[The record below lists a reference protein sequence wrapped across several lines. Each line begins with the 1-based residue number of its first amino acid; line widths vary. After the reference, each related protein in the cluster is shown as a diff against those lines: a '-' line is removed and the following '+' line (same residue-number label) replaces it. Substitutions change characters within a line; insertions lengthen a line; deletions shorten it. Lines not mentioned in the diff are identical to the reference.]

1 MTASKPAARLT
12 VQAFQQVALL
22 ILVEVSLIFV
32 LPANQAALRL
42 YHLSPLEYH
51 IILFAVTLPTLV
63 TWWAAFLG
71 FATLR
76 QYVYAIQATPEEPY
90 FSKLALG
97 CSWLAWSLPASA
109 ILMLVLSAAADQ
121 WPAFYSSAV
130 IISNYANLALSLIA
144 FTIIGG
150 ASRGLVNQAK
160 LKFSLASVRSIIL
173 LFLLAGVSYCY
184 LTFRHFDLTS
194 LNSTHNAYYL
204 AIWLMVISVMI
215 PYLYAWFSGLLA
227 AYEIDLFSKH
237 TDGVLYRQALRLLVI
252 GLLTIIVS
260 FVALQYM
267 NSLHPDIG
275 PLSLI
280 YQMVLTSLFR
290 VTSGVGFVMLAL
302 GASRLKKIEEV

>member
-1 MTASKPAARLT
+1 MTASKPNDRLT

-22 ILVEVSLIFV
+22 VLIEVVLIFI
-32 LPANQAALRL
+32 LPANQAAMHM
-42 YHLSPLEYH
+42 YHLSSLQYR
-51 IILFAVTLPTLV
+51 IVLFAVTLPTLV

-76 QYVYAIQATPEEPY
+76 QYVNTIQDTPEEPY
-90 FSKLALG
+90 FSRLAQG
-97 CSWLAWSLPASA
+97 CGWLAWSLPVSA
-109 ILMLVLSAAADQ
+109 ILMLVLSATADQ
-121 WPAFYSSAV
+121 WPSLYSTAV
-130 IISNYANLALSLIA
+130 IISNYVNLVLSVIA
-144 FTIIGG
+144 FSIIGG
-150 ASRGLVNQAK
+150 ASRGLVNLAK
-160 LKFSLASVRSIIL
+160 LKFSLASVRSIIV
-173 LFLLAGVSYCY
+173 LFLLGGVSYCY

-227 AYEIDLFSKH
+227 AYEIDLFSKR

-267 NSLHPDIG
+267 NSLHPGIG
-275 PLSLI
+275 PLSLN
-280 YQMVLTSLFR
+280 YQMVLTSVFR
-290 VTSGVGFVMLAL
+290 VIGGAGFVALAF
-302 GASRLKKIEEV
+302 GALQLKKIEEV